1 MTNKETVER
10 NIGLTFDFFRQVLKD
25 PSMLDEIPNGTVF
38 EFVEKDF
45 AKKETKIS
53 AKPKRYLKVKSQFEL
68 LAEPKLL
75 IVKKGKWPE
84 IMVIT
89 LQKG

>member
-10 NIGLTFDFFRQVLKD
+10 NIGLTFDFLRQVLKD
-25 PSMLDEIPNGTVF
+25 PSMLDEIPNGIVI

-45 AKKETKIS
+45 SKKETKIS

-68 LAEPKLL
+68 LAEPK
-75 IVKKGKWPE
+75 VVYRKKR
-84 IMVIT
+84 
-89 LQKG
+89 